1 MLTLSNKK
9 DVKRVSEKISYLI
22 IGAIILIGM
31 VAFAI
36 WGDLSQ

>member
-9 DVKRVSEKISYLI
+9 DVKRVSEKTSYLI

-31 VAFAI
+31 VAFSI
-36 WGDLSQ
+36 WGDLS